1 MTTAAPVDDVVWF
14 CERALDGMAA
24 IVTGLGDDLANRAPG
39 LPGANAPYAL
49 LVHCLGVTDFWAGA
63 LVAGRTVV
71 RDRDAEFGARG
82 PVAGVPA
89 RVEAAKAQLRA
100 DAASCVVGAPLRQAP
115 PASFQGPDRP
125 LDQAAALVHVM
136 EELVQHHGQM
146 QILRD
151 VLLATADAP

>member
-1 MTTAAPVDDVVWF
+1 MSAAASVDDVVWF
-14 CERALDGMAA
+14 CERAIDAMAA
-24 IVTGLGDDLANRAPG
+24 IVTGLGDELANRVPG
-39 LPGANAPYAL
+39 VAGANAPYAL
-49 LVHCLGVTDFWAGA
+49 LVHCLGVADFWAGA

-71 RDRDAEFGARG
+71 RDREAEFQARG

-89 RVEAAKAQLRA
+89 LVAVAKAQLRV
-100 DAASCVVGAPLRQAP
+100 DAASCVTGAPLRQAP

-125 LDQAAALVHVM
+125 LDQAAAMVHVM

-151 VLLATADAP
+151 VLLAEASR